1 MSGLLD
7 VLIPYTGY
15 LALALRVWIGA
26 SFIIH
31 SRPKLGKGMV
41 QTAQFMKGMGI
52 PVGAAYTATA
62 LELFGGIFLIVG
74 LIVPIVAL
82 FFAIFMTSNIIMKRT
97 KMHANYIDAAKPSY
111 EIDALYLGLSLV
123 LLVLGS
129 GVLSLDGLI
138 GL

>member
-26 SFIIH
+26 NFIIH
-31 SRPKLGKGMV
+31 SRPKLGKEGMV
-41 QTAQFMKGMGI
+41 QTTQFMKGLGI

-74 LIVPIVAL
+74 LIVPVVAALPSPQLIVAVKSPGPL
-82 FFAIFMTSNIIMKRT
+82 
-97 KMHANYIDAAKPSY
+97 P
-111 EIDALYLGLSLV
+111 V
-123 LLVLGS
+123 
-129 GVLSLDGLI
+129 
-138 GL
+138 